1 MRGRKSSGIETEPE
15 SWTVLVERARQNLAR
30 EGLEPC
36 PDDDVDLEAF
46 AARLGQV
53 RGLTIRMLAVELGA
67 AARELCG
74 LCVRPYPQVAVVYY
88 AHAASEL
95 SRRHNIAHELGH
107 LFYDHT
113 AQAPQHRPSLTR
125 ALTNSQD
132 RITAWMGSDPSYTA
146 HDEAEADALG
156 AALLGYGP
164 SRRAHRWVA
173 SAEVRAAAARFEAA
187 FT

>member
-1 MRGRKSSGIETEPE
+1 MRGRKSSKSSTEPE
-15 SWTVLVERARQNLAR
+15 SWTVLVERARHHLAE

-46 AARLGQV
+46 ATRLGEA
-53 RGLTIRMLAVELGA
+53 RGITIHLLAVELGA

-74 LCVRPYPQVAVVYY
+74 ICTRPYSNVAVVYY

-113 AQAPQHRPSLTR
+113 AQAPQYRPSLTR
-125 ALTNSQD
+125 ALSNSQD
-132 RITAWMGSDPSYTA
+132 RITAWMGNDPSYTA
-146 HDEAEADALG
+146 RDEAEADALG

-173 SAEVRAAAARFEAA
+173 SAEVRAAASRFEAA